1 MQRKLMWRWVL
12 IGVVTAAAVFFMWPP
27 DKKIHL
33 GLDLRGGIHLVLQVN
48 TQDAVRAEV
57 DDATERVRG
66 DLTEKGF
73 APAMVTRLPDG
84 TGFRLRLAPETP
96 AKTLDKV
103 IDDRLAEFKVD
114 RGVELTATLKP
125 EVTRAIKDMAVRQGL
140 ETIRNRID
148 QFGVAEPVI
157 QRQGIEGDRIVVQL
171 PGVDDPARV
180 KDLIRA
186 TAFLEIKPVVSVAP
200 TQEALLAASGGKVP
214 EDAEVVSGDVEDMEG
229 RVTGREYYL
238 LKKASVVT
246 GRDLRTARRSQ
257 DQYGQPA
264 VSFTLNPEGATK
276 FGAYTGA
283 HIGDRMA
290 IVLDNK
296 VRSAPVIRGQISDSG
311 IIEGNFT
318 VQGAEDLA
326 LVLRAGALPA
336 SITYLEER
344 TVGPSLGRDSVIR
357 GLRAGLVGLV
367 LVVAFMLFY
376 YRGAGINADV
386 ALVLNAVLL
395 LGAIGMFKATLTL
408 PGIAGIILTIGM
420 AVDSNVLIFE
430 RIREELALGKT
441 VRNAV
446 DLGFQR
452 ALSAI
457 IDSNL
462 TTIISALFLFQFG
475 TGPIKGFAVTLTV
488 GLTISMFTAVFVSR
502 SIFEALLS
510 RRAKVTTLSI

>member
-12 IGVVTAAAVFFMWPP
+12 IGVVTAAAVFFMLPP
-27 DKKIHL
+27 HKRIHL

-48 TQDAVRAEV
+48 TGDAVRAEV
-57 DDATERVRG
+57 DDAMERVRG

-73 APAMVTRLPDG
+73 APVMLKRSPDG
-84 TGFRLRLAPETP
+84 MGFQVRLAPSTP

-114 RGVELTATLKP
+114 RGVEMTATLKP
-125 EVTRAIKDMAVRQGL
+125 EVTRAIRDMAVRQGL

-186 TAFLEIKPVVSVAP
+186 TAFLEIKPVVSAAP
-200 TQEALLAASGGKVP
+200 TQEALLASSGGKMP
-214 EDAEVVSGDVEDMEG
+214 EDAEVVSGDVEDLEG
-229 RVTGREYYL
+229 RVTGKEYYL
-238 LKKASVVT
+238 LKRASVVT

-264 VSFTLNPEGATK
+264 VSFTLNPDGATK
-276 FGAYTGA
+276 FGAYTSA

-296 VRSAPVIRGQISDSG
+296 VRSAPVIRGHISDSG

-318 VQGAEDLA
+318 VQGAEDLS

-357 GLRAGLVGLV
+357 GLRAGLAGLV
-367 LVVAFMLFY
+367 AVMLFMLFY
-376 YRGAGINADV
+376 YKGSGINANV
-386 ALVLNAVLL
+386 ALILNAVLL
-395 LGAIGMFKATLTL
+395 LGAIGVFKATLTL
-408 PGIAGIILTIGM
+408 PGIAGIVLTIGM

-430 RIREELALGKT
+430 RIREELELGKT
-441 VRNAV
+441 VRNAI

-475 TGPIKGFAVTLTV
+475 TGPIKGFAVTLTI

-502 SIFEALLS
+502 SIFEVLLS
-510 RRAKVTTLSI
+510 RRAKLTTLSI